1 MKIRRGALSFLHDLV
16 LTGKVFVHQFL
27 LACAMKRH
35 ERPAAPGSIYSV
47 GLRKPRVFAFMIAEF
62 HD

>member
-1 MKIRRGALSFLHDLV
+1 MKIRRGALSFLHNLV
-16 LTGKVFVHQFL
+16 LAGKVLVHEFL

-35 ERPAAPGSIYSV
+35 ERPAAPGAVYGV
-47 GLRKPRVFAFMIAEF
+47 GLRKLSVFAVMIAEF